1 MISADAD
8 LLDAIAADATSS
20 SLSSV
25 PVLWITGLSGVG
37 KSTLARRLMDALASS
52 DSPPMLL
59 DGDTIRLHGDAE
71 LRDRHDL
78 ASRRRRAWR
87 IAQLA
92 HEVALRSQPVI
103 VATISLFR
111 DVQAWNRRHHSHFAE
126 IVIDAPIDLLR
137 QRYPQ
142 RYGAEGEA
150 RPINVWGIDQVPEF
164 PERAELS
171 LRQDFAATSLSD
183 HLAQT
188 MSLWQKL
195 VVSAKNSR

>member
-1 MISADAD
+1 M
-8 LLDAIAADATSS
+8 AADGTSS

-37 KSTLARRLMDALASS
+37 KSTLARRLMDALAWS
-52 DSPPMLL
+52 DSPPVLL
-59 DGDTIRLHGDAE
+59 DGDTIRLHDDAA
-71 LRDRHDL
+71 LRDRHDI

-111 DVQAWNRRHHSHFAE
+111 DVQAWNRRQHPHFAE
-126 IVIDAPIDLLR
+126 IVIDTPIELLR

-142 RYGAEGEA
+142 MYGVEGEA
-150 RPINVWGIDQVPEF
+150 QPTNVWGIDQIPEF

-171 LRQDFAATSLSD
+171 LRQDFAAASLTT
-183 HLAQT
+183 HLAQAT
-188 MSLWQKL
+188 SLWQKL
-195 VVSAKNSR
+195 LVSAKNCR